1 MTGSQN
7 KVAIVICSTRSPR
20 VGDKVADFVKGVL
33 EEHDT
38 SGSPALSLVDVADY
52 KLPVYDEPVIPAMV
66 PEKAQFTHEHSKA
79 WSAKISEFSGYI
91 FVTPEYNYG
100 IPGSIKNAI
109 DYLYNEWQGKP
120 VFIVS
125 YGVEGGNKVSDA
137 LKQTLDGMKLLVCPT
152 RVTLPFHG
160 GQGPDLF
167 AAMLNGIL
175 GDDTKASWTT
185 DKQQSI
191 LKGYAELKEKLIA
204 VDSSQSAVVESNV

>member
-7 KVAIVICSTRSPR
+7 KVAIVICSTRTPR

-33 EEHDT
+33 EGQDT
-38 SGSPALSLVDVADY
+38 PGSPTLSLVDVADY
-52 KLPVYDEPVIPAMV
+52 KLPVYDEPVVPAMV
-66 PEKAQFTHEHSKA
+66 PANAQFTHEHSKV
-79 WSAKISEFSGYI
+79 WSAKIAEFSGYI

-125 YGVEGGNKVSDA
+125 YGVNGGSFASDA

-152 RVTLPFHG
+152 RVTLPFYG
-160 GQGPDLF
+160 GQGPDVY
-167 AAMLNGIL
+167 AAMSNGML

-185 DKQQSI
+185 DKQQTI
-191 LKGYAELKEKLIA
+191 LKGYAELMEKLSA
-204 VDSSQSAVVESNV
+204 VDSSQSDIVEPKV

>member
-7 KVAIVICSTRSPR
+7 KVAIVICSTRTPR

-52 KLPVYDEPVIPAMV
+52 KLPAYDEPVIPAMV
-66 PEKAQFTHEHSKA
+66 PATAQFTHEHSKA

-125 YGVEGGNKVSDA
+125 YGIQGGLLASDA
-137 LKQTLDGMKLLVCPT
+137 LKQTLDGMKLIVCPT
-152 RVTLPFHG
+152 RVALSFHG
-160 GQGPDLF
+160 GHGPELY
-167 AAMLNGIL
+167 AAMGDGVL

-185 DKQQSI
+185 DKKQSI
-191 LKGYAELKEKLIA
+191 LRGYEELKEKLIA
-204 VDSSQSAVVESNV
+204 VDSSQSDVVESKV